1 MTGLSGL
8 LLTSSTGAKGRWT
21 PTARA
26 STAVTRPISQARL
39 SSPAAPTAMSDGNRV
54 APPSSMSLG
63 RKTAPRMRYPAP
75 LSRSA
80 PTSSGYFASDCRLLI
95 LAATSEGEPT
105 DTITPPTPSSR
116 TASAMRSKSSEPAG
130 AKSPSIHGISNWPA
144 FSSRVI
150 DSRTEDAQA
159 PSGLAETGRPG
170 VDASSAARAATAGE
184 AATLGVSATESARVE
199 AGAARSASGEV
210 VPPAGGVA
218 GEVGASVGADGSGK
232 PRPDGGVLQ
241 ETTIGTSARREAR
254 PAVRRGGARREPDVA
269 RLFSASTG

>member
-39 SSPAAPTAMSDGNRV
+39 SSPAAPTAISDGNRV

-63 RKTAPRMRYPAP
+63 RKTAPRMRWPAP

-80 PTSSGYFASDCRLLI
+80 PTSSGYFAKDCRLLI

-130 AKSPSIHGISNWPA
+130 AKSPSIQGIRSWPA

-150 DSRTEDAQA
+150 DSRTEDAQGPRA
-159 PSGLAETGRPG
+159 SPESGGPG
-170 VDASSAARAATAGE
+170 VDASPGTRGGGAGKTATVGGGAAEPAG
-184 AATLGVSATESARVE
+184 GR
-199 AGAARSASGEV
+199 AGAGRSAGGGAVS
-210 VPPAGGVA
+210 PAGGVA
-218 GEVGASVGADGSGK
+218 SGAGASVGADGSGT
-232 PRPDGGVLQ
+232 PRPDGAVPQ
-241 ETTIGTSARREAR
+241 ETTIGMSAGREAR
-254 PAVRRGGARREPDVA
+254 PAMRRGVVQREPDVV